1 MSEEKTVNRFKFEY
15 AIILV
20 NIYRLAI
27 ERVIGIFDSR
37 AQALDYQI
45 KHDKE
50 WKGLYHSYVTEYN
63 TKVDKEKT
71 I

>member
-1 MSEEKTVNRFKFEY
+1 MSEQVEY
-15 AIILV
+15 AEMPKWAILLV
-20 NIYRLAI
+20 NPYCLAI

-50 WKGLYHSYVTEYN
+50 WKGLYNSYVTEY
-63 TKVDKEKT
+63 KEKSHEQN
-71 I
+71 